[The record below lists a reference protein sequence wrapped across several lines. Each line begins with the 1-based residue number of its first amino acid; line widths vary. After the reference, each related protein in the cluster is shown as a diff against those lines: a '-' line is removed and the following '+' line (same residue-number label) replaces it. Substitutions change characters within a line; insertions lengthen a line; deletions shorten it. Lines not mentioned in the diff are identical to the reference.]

1 MPFPAAPIRRT
12 RFEQVFGPAWIGKD
26 RRQLAVSQG
35 DAMVI
40 EGAFEP
46 VVDIGCHL
54 RPSFRQ
60 RKGFARANATAAD
73 DNGPDTLA
81 M

>member
-46 VVDIGCHL
+46 VVGIGCHL
-54 RPSFRQ
+54 RPSLRLGGRPQ
-60 RKGFARANATAAD
+60 GAGDHGRNRCDQHDA
-73 DNGPDTLA
+73 
-81 M
+81 